1 MKLIYFLK
9 QETRDQLL
17 SIAKSAYAYFFVNKL
32 LKYGT
37 KEQRKTIFSQAF
49 EGRVRNCFS
58 GFPFVERLAA
68 CASWLT
74 VRAPEKHYTV
84 LILSSSNLN

>member
-49 EGRVRNCFS
+49 EGRVRANFH
-58 GFPFVERLAA
+58 ERA
-68 CASWLT
+68 
-74 VRAPEKHYTV
+74 EYV
-84 LILSSSNLN
+84 LNIFFFCRFAI